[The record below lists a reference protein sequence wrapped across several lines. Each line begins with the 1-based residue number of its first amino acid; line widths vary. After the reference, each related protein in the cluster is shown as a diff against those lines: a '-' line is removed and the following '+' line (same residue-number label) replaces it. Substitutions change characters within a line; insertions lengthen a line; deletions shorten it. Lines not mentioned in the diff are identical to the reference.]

1 MIGFLTKDL
10 IFQSRVS
17 GAAKLAGQQL
27 VCAFNLEAL
36 KAKIPADSTMPLVI
50 VDLTLPGLDI
60 AAIGTQLR
68 EAFPNSQ
75 LVAYAPHVA
84 EDAIETARTTKFD
97 MVLTRGQF
105 DRMFTQLIANAS
117 SAD

>member
-27 VCAFNLEAL
+27 VCAFNVELL
-36 KAKIPADSTMPLVI
+36 KSKIPTDGKVPLVI
-50 VDLTLPGLDI
+50 IDLTLPGLDI
-60 AAIGTQLR
+60 GSVGTELR
-68 EAFPNSQ
+68 ASFPNSK

-84 EDAIETARTTKFD
+84 EDAIGTARDSTFD

-105 DRMFTQLIANAS
+105 DRMFSQLIAEAS
-117 SAD
+117 VAN